1 MRLRTENIVVSS
13 CNVQMHGLVIKNT
26 GSWFDVRTADGEVVP
41 CKVKGNFRL
50 KGIRSTSPV
59 VVGDRVCFEKNRE
72 GTAFISAVSD
82 RRNCIVR
89 KAANLSKQSHILA
102 ANIDMCLLVVTL
114 KEPVTYPVFIDRV
127 LATAEAYS
135 VDVSIVVNKADLL
148 DGTGLAQAWEM
159 ARLYESIG
167 YRTYVVSVL
176 RGGGLEPL
184 ADSLRGKVSLLAGN
198 SGVGKSA
205 LLNRLVPTANA
216 RTSSVSE
223 AHLSGT
229 HTTTFSAMYD
239 LPGGGALIDVPGVK
253 GFGTFNFGREEV
265 SHYFR
270 EIFAIG
276 RKCRFGNCIHVNEPG
291 CAVLEAVENGEIAMS
306 RYNSYLNM
314 LDDEEER
321 KYRSGY

>member
-1 MRLRTENIVVSS
+1 MSDNTVSFLPVYEQMRGI
-13 CNVQMHGLVIKNT
+13 VIKNT
-26 GSWFDVRTADGEVVP
+26 GSWFDVRTDGGEVVP

-59 VVGDRVCFEKNRE
+59 VVGDYVSFEKNKE
-72 GTAFISAVSD
+72 GTAFISDVD
-82 RRNCIVR
+82 NRRNYIIR
-89 KAANLSKQSHILA
+89 KASNLSKQSHILA

-114 KEPVTYPVFIDRV
+114 KEPVTLPVFIDRL

-135 VDVSIVVNKADLL
+135 VDVAIAINKADLL
-148 DGTGLAQAWEM
+148 DADGYDAALEM
-159 ARLYESIG
+159 ARMYESIG
-167 YRTYVVSVL
+167 YKTYITSVL
-176 RGGGLEPL
+176 QDRGLDCL
-184 ADSLRGKVSLLAGN
+184 AGDLKNKVTLLAGN

-216 RTSSVSE
+216 RTSSISA
-223 AHLSGT
+223 AHLAGM

-239 LPGGGALIDVPGVK
+239 LPGGGALIDIPGVK
-253 GFGTFNFGREEV
+253 GFGTFNFEKEEV

-270 EIFAIG
+270 EIFKVG
-276 RKCRFGNCIHVNEPG
+276 RGCRFDNCIHVNEPG
-291 CAVLEAVENGEIAMS
+291 CAVLEAVKKGEIALS

-314 LDDEEER
+314 LDDKEEG

>member
-1 MRLRTENIVVSS
+1 MSDNTVSFLPVYEQMRGI
-13 CNVQMHGLVIKNT
+13 VIKNT
-26 GSWFDVRTADGEVVP
+26 GSWFDVRTDGGEIVP

-59 VVGDRVCFEKNRE
+59 VVGDYVSFEKNKE
-72 GTAFISAVSD
+72 GTAFISDVD
-82 RRNCIVR
+82 NRRNYIIR
-89 KAANLSKQSHILA
+89 KASNLSKQSHILA

-114 KEPVTYPVFIDRV
+114 REPVTLPVFIDRL

-135 VDVSIVVNKADLL
+135 VDVAIAINKADLL
-148 DGTGLAQAWEM
+148 DADGYDAALEM
-159 ARLYESIG
+159 ARMYESIG
-167 YRTYVVSVL
+167 YKTYITSVL
-176 RGGGLEPL
+176 QDRGLDCL
-184 ADSLRGKVSLLAGN
+184 AGDLKNKVTLLAGN

-216 RTSSVSE
+216 RTSSISA
-223 AHLSGT
+223 AHLAGM

-239 LPGGGALIDVPGVK
+239 LPGGGALIDIPGVK
-253 GFGTFNFGREEV
+253 GFGTFNFEKEEV

-270 EIFAIG
+270 EIFKVG
-276 RKCRFGNCIHVNEPG
+276 RGCRFDNCIHVNEPS
-291 CAVLEAVENGEIAMS
+291 CAVLEAVKKGEIALS

-314 LDDEEER
+314 LDDKEEG

>member
-1 MRLRTENIVVSS
+1 MRGI
-13 CNVQMHGLVIKNT
+13 VIKNT
-26 GSWFDVRTADGEVVP
+26 GSWFDVRTDGGEIVP

-59 VVGDRVCFEKNRE
+59 VVGDYVSFEKNKE
-72 GTAFISAVSD
+72 GTAFISDVD
-82 RRNCIVR
+82 NRRNYIIR
-89 KAANLSKQSHILA
+89 KASNLSKQSHILA

-114 KEPVTYPVFIDRV
+114 KEPVTLPVFIDRL

-135 VDVSIVVNKADLL
+135 VDVAIAINKADLL
-148 DGTGLAQAWEM
+148 DADGYDAALEM
-159 ARLYESIG
+159 ARMYESIG
-167 YRTYVVSVL
+167 YKTYITSVL
-176 RGGGLEPL
+176 QDRGLDCLTGDLKN
-184 ADSLRGKVSLLAGN
+184 KVTLLAGN

-216 RTSSVSE
+216 RTSSISA
-223 AHLSGT
+223 AHLAGM

-239 LPGGGALIDVPGVK
+239 LPGGGALIDIPGVK
-253 GFGTFNFGREEV
+253 GFGTFNFEKEEV

-270 EIFAIG
+270 EIFKVG
-276 RKCRFGNCIHVNEPG
+276 RGCRFDNCIHVNEPG
-291 CAVLEAVENGEIAMS
+291 CAVLEAVKNGEIALS

-314 LDDEEER
+314 LDDKEEG

>member
-1 MRLRTENIVVSS
+1 MQT
-13 CNVQMHGLVIKNT
+13 HGLVIKNT
-26 GSWFDVRTADGEVVP
+26 GSWFEVRTADGEVVP

-59 VVGDRVCFEKNRE
+59 VVGDYVTFEKNQE
-72 GTAFISAVSD
+72 GTAFISAVDD

-89 KAANLSKQSHILA
+89 KASNLSKQSHILA
-102 ANIDMCLLVVTL
+102 ANIDMCLLVATL
-114 KEPVTYPVFIDRV
+114 KEPVTFPVFIDRV

-135 VDVSIVVNKADLL
+135 VDATIVINKVDLL
-148 DGTGLAQAWEM
+148 DAGELEQARDM

-167 YRTYVVSVL
+167 YKVCLVSVL
-176 RGGGLEPL
+176 RDEGLEPL
-184 ADSLRGKVSLLAGN
+184 TELLRDKVTLLAGN

-205 LLNRLVPTANA
+205 MLNRLVPGANA

-223 AHLSGT
+223 AHQSGT

-239 LPGGGALIDVPGVK
+239 LPGGGEIIDVPGVK
-253 GFGTFNFGREEV
+253 GFGTFNFEREEV

-270 EIFAIG
+270 EIFAVG
-276 RKCRFGNCIHVNEPG
+276 RQCRFGNCIHVNEPG
-291 CAVLEAVENGEIAMS
+291 CAVLEAVESGEISLS

-314 LDDEEER
+314 LDDKDEA